1 MGKIAGILKSGVEDG
16 LPEYIPPLIFV
27 MAISAYF
34 FLSAP

>member
-1 MGKIAGILKSGVEDG
+1 MGKIVGILKSRVEDG

-34 FLSAP
+34 FFSAP